1 MEKRTTV
8 NIRCRW
14 LPGVLLLVILLSPSG
29 LVAAR
34 AAEADRVKP
43 GTPRFQLDEVVVTAT
58 RVDEDVRDIPKN
70 VTVITSEDIAL
81 APSNNIVDL
90 LSREADLNLRSFFG
104 HDGRAGID
112 IRGMGDTF
120 VSNVVVMVDG
130 YRLNATDMSG
140 ANLSSIP
147 LGRVKR
153 IEIVRGG
160 SSVIYG
166 NGAVGGVVNIITR
179 KGPPERP
186 EAGFYT
192 SYGTWDTFDSRV
204 YGSGAVGDFW
214 ANIDG
219 AYYDAD
225 GYRDNGYFRK
235 KDARL
240 ELGWRH
246 NRQLTITGKIALHQ
260 DQLGFPGPVPIED
273 TDSRSKRKKT
283 RAPDDY
289 SETTDNHYHLGITI
303 DKDWGVLDCKFGY
316 RDRDNPYI
324 LGYSPIIDK
333 DDQTDEISEN
343 TWQINLTFRRNLVLA
358 GRENRLFIG
367 FDHYDTDYQRE
378 DKGTEKKNGDTRTS
392 EWFFHDQLRLTKKL
406 KLSFGYRE
414 SRFRGSFRNDHYV
427 DFYTDPV
434 YPPPVLIPPQ
444 YLYSAWMRGEDDE
457 KTWHNN
463 AYEAGLTWQP
473 ADDLTLFASYS
484 KSYRLPN
491 IDELALADDD
501 LCPQKG
507 FHWNV
512 GSRCRWKELAEMTLT
527 LFQMRIED
535 EIYYGE
541 DPVTHERLNRNY
553 DEKTR
558 RRGVE
563 AQVKL
568 YPTDWL
574 CLWSNYT
581 WMHAKFEESKT
592 YVPLVPK
599 HKATIGLECY
609 PNAALTASLVGTY
622 VGSRYDGNDQDN
634 DLYKKVD
641 DYLTVD
647 CKVIW
652 QRDRYRLF
660 AGVNNIFDELY
671 CTTSYSNFQYPMPT
685 RSFYGGME
693 WTF

>member
-1 MEKRTTV
+1 MLEGPV
-8 NIRCRW
+8 
-14 LPGVLLLVILLSPSG
+14 
-29 LVAAR
+29 
-34 AAEADRVKP
+34 
-43 GTPRFQLDEVVVTAT
+43 
-58 RVDEDVRDIPKN
+58 
-70 VTVITSEDIAL
+70 
-81 APSNNIVDL
+81 
-90 LSREADLNLRSFFG
+90 
-104 HDGRAGID
+104 
-112 IRGMGDTF
+112 
-120 VSNVVVMVDG
+120 
-130 YRLNATDMSG
+130 
-140 ANLSSIP
+140 
-147 LGRVKR
+147 
-153 IEIVRGG
+153 VRGL
-160 SSVIYG
+160 
-166 NGAVGGVVNIITR
+166 
-179 KGPPERP
+179 
-186 EAGFYT
+186 
-192 SYGTWDTFDSRV
+192 RV
-204 YGSGAVGDFW
+204 RNFLS
-214 ANIDG
+214 
-219 AYYDAD
+219 
-225 GYRDNGYFRK
+225 FR
-235 KDARL
+235 DARL
-240 ELGWRH
+240 ELGWRQD
-246 NRQLTITGKIALHQ
+246 RQLTITGKIALHQ

-333 DDQTDEISEN
+333 DDQTDEITED
-343 TWQINLTFRRNLVLA
+343 TWQVNLTFRRNLVLA
-358 GRENRLFIG
+358 GRENRLLIG

-414 SRFRGSFRNDHYV
+414 SRFRGSFRNDQYV

-473 ADDLTLFASYS
+473 ADDLTFFASYS

-541 DPVTHERLNRNY
+541 DPITHERLNRNY

-563 AQVKL
+563 AGRTRGAGL
-568 YPTDWL
+568 GRP
-574 CLWSNYT
+574 
-581 WMHAKFEESKT
+581 
-592 YVPLVPK
+592 PLGRPGAGVNVRRTPGR
-599 HKATIGLECY
+599 AGMM
-609 PNAALTASLVGTY
+609 TASLPLAGLALALLLLAAGAYAGSARRGHLWLLGLLAGLMFQEQFIRILDHMLAAPDVLVRFVSLWKEALLAGLACRMLAVWY
-622 VGSRYDGNDQDN
+622 REPGSRPGLRAPEAALLV
-634 DLYKKVD
+634 LYAIAVVHALFSPD
-641 DYLTVD
+641 RLAAVAALRNLFEPVLLLYLARTFAPPRPALRRALQFGL
-647 CKVIW
+647 ILMSAIAALGLW
-652 QRDRYRLF
+652 QAL
-660 AGVNNIFDELY
+660 AWQE
-671 CTTSYSNFQYPMPT
+671 TSATWS
-685 RSFYGGME
+685 RSE
-693 WTF
+693 QSLPQAPQLALEVARSVSQPSLRSESQSP